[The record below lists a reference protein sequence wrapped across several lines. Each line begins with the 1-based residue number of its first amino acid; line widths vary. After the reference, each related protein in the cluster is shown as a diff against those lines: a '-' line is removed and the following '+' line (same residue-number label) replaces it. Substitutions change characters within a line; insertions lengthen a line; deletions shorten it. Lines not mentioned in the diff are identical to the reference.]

1 MTKAIRRTAA
11 CLAVLLGCVSAAAAH
26 HAANVMFDL
35 NSEPLELKGVLTRYA
50 NVNPHTRIE
59 FDAKDASGKV
69 THWSLAAPSPANLTR
84 LGLNAKRDMVVGAMY
99 TFRLVRARDGS
110 DNGLLMGMVLPDG
123 RNITIVLSA
132 AERGERREH

>member
-1 MTKAIRRTAA
+1 MIRPVYRAVACFAILFGAVGAA
-11 CLAVLLGCVSAAAAH
+11 SAH

-35 NSEPLELKGVLTRYA
+35 GSQPLELRGVLTRYA

-59 FDAKDASGKV
+59 FDAKDPGGKV

-84 LGLNAKRDMVVGAMY
+84 LGLNAKRDMIVGETY
-99 TFRLVRARDGS
+99 TFRVIRARDGS

-123 RNITIVLSA
+123 RNITVVLSA
-132 AERGERREH
+132 AERGERRDH